1 VGRFAV
7 TKENSDRDKRELE
20 RLQGENERLR
30 KVVGSLEKQVKTLKE
45 TIRNAKDISPIERIS
60 FARVRRL
67 AREACM
73 EIARQGKQFILSMGK
88 TTRAFRKLR
97 QIWDLLIED
106 DWYLSDIFPQ
116 LDPDRETKPTGTPC
130 KYCGQS
136 ILWLPNDWGKWFPV
150 ELDSYKRHRCKEYEE
165 RGYYAS

>member
-1 VGRFAV
+1 MRGIIL
-7 TKENSDRDKRELE
+7 TPE
-20 RLQGENERLR
+20 Q
-30 KVVGSLEKQVKTLKE
+30 LKE
-45 TIRNAKDISPIERIS
+45 EIAKRDRIIAEQDKQIARLKKKIRNAKDISPVERTS

-73 EIARQGKQFILSMGK
+73 EIHRQGKQFILSMGK

-116 LDPDRETKPTGTPC
+116 LDPDRKEEKPTGTPC

-136 ILWLPNDWGKWFPV
+136 ILWLPNDWGSWFPV
-150 ELDSYKRHRCKEYEE
+150 ELDSYKRHRCQQYSE

>member
-1 VGRFAV
+1 M
-7 TKENSDRDKRELE
+7 KEEIAKRDRIIAE
-20 RLQGENERLR
+20 
-30 KVVGSLEKQVKTLKE
+30 LEKQNARLKE
-45 TIRNAKDISPIERIS
+45 KIRNAKDISPIERIS

-116 LDPDRETKPTGTPC
+116 LDPDRKEEKPTGTPC
-130 KYCGQS
+130 KYCFER
-136 ILWLPNDWGKWFPV
+136 ILWVPSDWGSWFPI
-150 ELDSYKRHRCKEYEE
+150 DADTHKRHRCQQYSE